1 VICGLKGY
9 PSVHTRTYLFND
21 FIQSNLGP

>member
-9 PSVHTRTYLFND
+9 PSVHTRSFTYQDWILA
-21 FIQSNLGP
+21 NLGP